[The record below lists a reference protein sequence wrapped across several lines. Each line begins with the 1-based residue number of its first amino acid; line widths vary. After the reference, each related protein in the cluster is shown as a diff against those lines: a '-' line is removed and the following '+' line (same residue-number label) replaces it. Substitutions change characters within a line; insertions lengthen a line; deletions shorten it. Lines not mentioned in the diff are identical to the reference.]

1 MSPGPAVNNTSSTL
15 PRSES
20 PAPSA
25 GSTHSL
31 PRNTTASPA
40 LNRANNNSNKKGNS
54 FQWPPSREVVT
65 PTNTYISPHSR
76 TSSPAPVAASPGTR
90 SPAQTPTPILKT
102 ALVNNTQQQHQQ
114 QPQQQQHVQF
124 KTEDTPSQ
132 QQQQFQQQQQMKHQ
146 QQVQQQKIQQQSIP
160 IPVKVNTTNT
170 ASLHNPPPGPPAG
183 LNGQNGVNGLN
194 GQNGL
199 NNGLN
204 GQGGQGGQGGQAV
217 SAPRRGRG
225 VLQQQTP
232 GMRVPMCGS
241 CDLQIRGPF
250 ITAMG

>member
-40 LNRANNNSNKKGNS
+40 LNRANNNTNKKGNS

-114 QPQQQQHVQF
+114 QQQPQQQQHVQF

-146 QQVQQQKIQQQSIP
+146 QQVQQQKVQQQSIP
-160 IPVKVNTTNT
+160 IPVKVNTTNNT
-170 ASLHNPPPGPPAG
+170 SP
-183 LNGQNGVNGLN
+183 
-194 GQNGL
+194 
-199 NNGLN
+199 
-204 GQGGQGGQGGQAV
+204 
-217 SAPRRGRG
+217 
-225 VLQQQTP
+225 
-232 GMRVPMCGS
+232 
-241 CDLQIRGPF
+241 
-250 ITAMG
+250 